1 MTNQKPMPVPCAIS
15 FFKHL
20 STPPREISTICTV
33 CIRLAVLVL
42 IFGVLSGCSMKKLAV
57 NQMGGLMKDGFPT
70 YMKETDPELV
80 RDAMPANLK
89 LIEALLEIDPD
100 NQTLLMLA
108 CQGFSAYAFMFIEEN
123 DPTRAKKLYQRAQK
137 YGFAMLKHRDLVPD
151 TVYDLNAWDK
161 QLSDADIDDV
171 PAIFWT
177 AFAWGGKIQ
186 LDKESPASLAD
197 IPFAIR
203 LVEQAVALDPT
214 YWFAGPD
221 TFLGF
226 YHGNVPKPIGGK
238 PDLSRQHFE
247 KALELTGRN
256 ALIIQVLYAR
266 SYAIQVQNRD
276 LYNTLLSEVIESE
289 KDGLPEAAL
298 SNAVAR
304 IKAKKMIKQADDYF

>member
-1 MTNQKPMPVPCAIS
+1 MTNQTPLPTPCAVS
-15 FFKHL
+15 FFIHKN
-20 STPPREISTICTV
+20 RNRQIICKTLTG
-33 CIRLAVLVL
+33 LAVLIL
-42 IFGVLSGCSMKKLAV
+42 IFGVLSGCSMNKMAV
-57 NQMGGLMKDGFPT
+57 SQMGGLMKDGFPT
-70 YMKETDPELV
+70 YMKETDPLLV

-89 LIEALLEIDPD
+89 MIEALLEINPD
-100 NQTLLMLA
+100 DQTLLMLA

-123 DPTRAKKLYQRAQK
+123 DPKRAKKLYQRAQK
-137 YGFAMLKHRDLVPD
+137 YGFAMLRHRTLVPD
-151 TVYDLNAWDK
+151 SIYDLTAWDK
-161 QLSDADIDDV
+161 QLSNADIDDV

-203 LVEQAVALDPT
+203 LVEQAGALDPA

-226 YHGNVPKPIGGK
+226 YHGSVPKPIGGK
-238 PDLSRQHFE
+238 PDLSKQHFE
-247 KALELTGRN
+247 KALALTGRN

-276 LYNTLLSEVIESE
+276 LYIALLTEVIKSE
-289 KDGLPEAAL
+289 KDVLPEAAL
-298 SNAVAR
+298 SNAIAR
-304 IKAKKMIKQADDYF
+304 TKAEKLINKADDYF